1 MLNVNGHD
9 QFMMLKFLQIP
20 QFLFIKKL
28 QSGKINQASLSLL
41 PGYDTLPNDIIGDP
55 AYSLTPYCMKEYK
68 TCVENR
74 QVVFSN

>member
-9 QFMMLKFLQIP
+9 QFMMLKFLHIA
-20 QFLFIKKL
+20 QFVFIKKL

-41 PGYDTLPNDIIGDP
+41 PGYDTLPNDIIEDP
-55 AYSLTPYCMKEYK
+55 AYSPTLYRMNEYK

-74 QVVFSN
+74 QVIFNN

>member
-1 MLNVNGHD
+1 MLNVNDHD

-20 QFLFIKKL
+20 QFVFIRKL
-28 QSGKINQASLSLL
+28 PSGKINQASLSLL

-55 AYSLTPYCMKEYK
+55 AYSLTPYCMKQYK

-74 QVVFSN
+74 QVIFNN